1 MISQQSIEIDTNR
14 GVCEVVDHDAQSA
27 RRDLGERRVAESELL
42 NQESVVA
49 EQAGS
54 VLGTRERRDRVSL
67 GIAAVRLWNN
77 LVQGGVHAR
86 CFQ

>member
-14 GVCEVVDHDAQSA
+14 GVCEVVGHDAQCA
-27 RRDLGERRVAESELL
+27 GRDLSDRRVAERELL
-42 NQESVVA
+42 DQESVVT
-49 EQAGS
+49 EQAGG

>member
-1 MISQQSIEIDTNR
+1 
-14 GVCEVVDHDAQSA
+14 
-27 RRDLGERRVAESELL
+27 VAERELL
-42 NQESVVA
+42 DQESVVT

-54 VLGTRERRDRVSL
+54 VSGTREWRDRVSL